1 MSQYHITEG
10 VSGTW
15 FYHLSDVS
23 TNASG
28 LCGAKTMNTAIPL
41 KSWGV
46 RGHLNERWCATCA
59 EIGNAALAA
68 AGASIAAQT

>member
-15 FYHLSDVS
+15 YYHLSDVS
-23 TNASG
+23 TNATA
-28 LCGAKTMNTAIPL
+28 LCGAKTMYTAIPM

-46 RGHLNERWCATCA
+46 RGHLNERWCAKCA
-59 EIGNAALAA
+59 ELGAVVLSA
-68 AGASIAAQT
+68 AGTAVASQG